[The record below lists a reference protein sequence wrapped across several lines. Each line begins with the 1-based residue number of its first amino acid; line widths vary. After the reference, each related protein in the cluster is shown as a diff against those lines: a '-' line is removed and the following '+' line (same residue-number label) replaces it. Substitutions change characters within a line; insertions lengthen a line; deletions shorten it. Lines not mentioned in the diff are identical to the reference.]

1 MAEGAP
7 DEEGFELT
15 GSAPGNR
22 DSKTDQPDFRSL
34 IESLAHNRSSPLEVF
49 ADFAR
54 VAACALAA
62 QTREEEYLA
71 VAKNYSRA
79 ELDTFARALAGLV
92 AEMEARPFTDLLG
105 PYYLE
110 IGSKF
115 ARDLRGEFYTP
126 QPVGNLMTRM
136 LVDAPGIIE
145 AGRPVTVCDPAG
157 GSAGLILSLAE
168 EFAKANAVDLLRV
181 TCQDVSKIAC
191 DLAYINLTLWGVPAR
206 IIQGDSLRNTVEH
219 EWKNLHWFRV
229 GEPQREAF
237 HQFMALLRS
246 KAEPETPPPPDLAPL
261 PSHHGR
267 QEWMFE

>member
-7 DEEGFELT
+7 DEENFALT
-15 GSAPGNR
+15 GSLPGNR
-22 DSKTDQPDFRSL
+22 YNKSDQPGFRSL
-34 IESLAHNRSSPLEVF
+34 IESLARTRSSALEVF

-62 QTREEEYLA
+62 QTREAEYLA

-79 ELDTFARALAGLV
+79 ELDTFAQALAGLV

-126 QPVGNLMTRM
+126 KNVGDMM
-136 LVDAPGIIE
+136 AGILVDAPGIIE

-191 DLAYINLTLWGVPAR
+191 VLAYINLTLWGDSSPDHPGRLTPQPRRSRMEEPPLVPGGRTAAGSHSPVHDAPA
-206 IIQGDSLRNTVEH
+206 INNAT
-219 EWKNLHWFRV
+219 
-229 GEPQREAF
+229 
-237 HQFMALLRS
+237 RS
-246 KAEPETPPPPDLAPL
+246 AAPTGPGTTAQ
-261 PSHHGR
+261 PSRPAGIPV
-267 QEWMFE
+267 

>member
-1 MAEGAP
+1 MAKGAP
-7 DEEGFELT
+7 DESFELT
-15 GSAPGNR
+15 GTPPGNR
-22 DSKTDQPDFRSL
+22 DQSDQPDFRSL
-34 IESLAHNRSSPLEVF
+34 IESLARTRSSPLEVF

-62 QTREEEYLA
+62 QTREAEYLA

-79 ELDTFARALAGLV
+79 ELEIFARVLAGLV
-92 AEMEARPFTDLLG
+92 SEMEAQPFTDLLG

-126 QPVGNLMTRM
+126 QPIGDLMTRM
-136 LVDAPGIIE
+136 LVDAPGIID

-157 GSAGLILSLAE
+157 GSGGLILSLAA
-168 EFAKANAVDLLRV
+168 EFARANAVDLLRV

-191 DLAYINLTLWGVPAR
+191 DLAYLNLTLWGVPAR
-206 IIQGDSLRNTVEH
+206 IIQGDSLRNSVEH

-229 GEPQREAF
+229 GEPQREAVNGLL
-237 HQFMALLRS
+237 ALLRS
-246 KAEPETPPPPDLAPL
+246 KAEPEAPPPSDPAPL
-261 PSHHGR
+261 TSHHGR
-267 QEWMFE
+267 QGWMFE